1 MFDTAPRKGQEAIE
15 MPELN
20 GTTEEIPVHEMR
32 EHFEYTRSALEDID
46 KDLEC
51 LMDMEKEEKNMGE
64 GFDSGALLG
73 MMANKG
79 VDPAVLA
86 MLGDRRNSGDWG
98 DGSFLALFILIVLFG
113 GWGGNGFG
121 NRGAA
126 AADGFAAAGLERSI
140 NAASD
145 YGMLM
150 DVLNSNGTKQ
160 EIALQNL
167 AQSLNCSSSQIQ
179 MALADVKS
187 QVLASQGNLQFAVQ
201 NAQNA
206 LQAQLADCC
215 CKTNNNIS
223 TTACATQREIERQGC
238 QTRSDIQD
246 VRYLISSTSA
256 AQDNLI
262 QSQFAAQNAYLAQQ
276 FAAQRMEAL
285 SEQNDRLREQLA
297 RQSQEAQTALLL
309 NAIANKDTIAGSYN
323 ATAATFTGTLS

>member
-1 MFDTAPRKGQEAIE
+1 MFHSAPRKGQEAIE

-51 LMDMEKEEKNMGE
+51 LMEIEKEEKDMGE

-121 NRGAA
+121 NRGA

-201 NAQNA
+201 NAQNQ

-223 TTACATQREIERQGC
+223 TTACTTQREIERQGC
-238 QTRSDIQD
+238 STRAEIAEN
-246 VRYLISSTSA
+246 RYNMA
-256 AQDNLI
+256 
-262 QSQFAAQNAYLAQQ
+262 SQFAAQ
-276 FAAQRMEAL
+276 
-285 SEQNDRLREQLA
+285 
-297 RQSQEAQTALLL
+297 TALLQSQHC
-309 NAIANKDTIAGSYN
+309 DTINTMNRRFAELEMRDMQRELDQKNSIITDLKLQVSQEQQ
-323 ATAATFTGTLS
+323 TAALIAALKTASTTTAS

>member
-1 MFDTAPRKGQEAIE
+1 

-51 LMDMEKEEKNMGE
+51 LMEMEKEEKDMGE

-121 NRGAA
+121 NRGA

-201 NAQNA
+201 NAQNQ

-223 TTACATQREIERQGC
+223 TTACTTQREIERQGC
-238 QTRSDIQD
+238 STRAEIAEN
-246 VRYLISSTSA
+246 RYNMA
-256 AQDNLI
+256 
-262 QSQFAAQNAYLAQQ
+262 SQFAAQ
-276 FAAQRMEAL
+276 
-285 SEQNDRLREQLA
+285 
-297 RQSQEAQTALLL
+297 TALLQSQHC
-309 NAIANKDTIAGSYN
+309 DTINTMNRRFAELEMRDMQRELDQKNSIITDLKLQVSQEQQ
-323 ATAATFTGTLS
+323 TAALIAALKTASTTTAS

>member
-1 MFDTAPRKGQEAIE
+1 MFHSAPRKGQEAIE

-51 LMDMEKEEKNMGE
+51 LMEMEKEEKDMGE

-121 NRGAA
+121 NRGA

-201 NAQNA
+201 NAQNQ

-223 TTACATQREIERQGC
+223 TTACTTQREIERQGC
-238 QTRSDIQD
+238 STRAEIAEN
-246 VRYLISSTSA
+246 RYNMA
-256 AQDNLI
+256 
-262 QSQFAAQNAYLAQQ
+262 SQFAAQ
-276 FAAQRMEAL
+276 
-285 SEQNDRLREQLA
+285 
-297 RQSQEAQTALLL
+297 TALLQSQHC
-309 NAIANKDTIAGSYN
+309 DTINTMNRRFAELEMRDMQRELDQKNSIITDLKLQVSQEQQ
-323 ATAATFTGTLS
+323 TAALIAALKTASTTTAS